1 MIEHAH
7 AVMCHLSNSG
17 FGEQPECAN
26 YWHKAGGLLT
36 DPAHITGELIFDGLE
51 TAVAFSIAWVL
62 GRRALR
68 REHAR
73 LDREHGVTHHEVDT
87 RWVDHNGLPA
97 TDYST
102 GMGNVR

>member
-7 AVMCHLSNSG
+7 AVMCQLSNGG

-26 YWHKAGGLLT
+26 YFHKAGGLLT
-36 DPAHITGELIFDGLE
+36 DPAHITGELIFDGIE

-73 LDREHGVTHHEVDT
+73 LDLEHGVEHHGT
-87 RWVDHNGLPA
+87 
-97 TDYST
+97 
-102 GMGNVR
+102 